1 MRMET
6 LTLCI
11 SLAITASGA
20 IAQVVAPPGPMS
32 SRCVQVHRTVNAQ
45 AENGRIFEAEATLS
59 AALGTGIDLP
69 QDACTGLLL
78 SDMAAFVSVS
88 GRDAEAEKFAE
99 RSIAIL
105 DRFYAPDDRVFLR
118 PLRIVLAAQLEQ
130 YELARAK
137 RTFGRIRS
145 IRTERPEDRAI
156 VHGIGATLLHVE
168 GRHSE
173 AQSEYLAAVRD
184 WEEAGLGGTAD
195 AGAALGSLACLYME
209 ERQFDQA
216 LKAVDRALAITD
228 HARSAAGMDR
238 VKLLNF
244 RGVLHSRRGEWQE
257 AERDL
262 REAISAADREPS
274 LEPRILWPILN
285 NYAHVLRKNHRGRE
299 ARGIQARA
307 AAVRDRGQTAIVDVT
322 ELLANPAANRK

>member
-1 MRMET
+1 MWTET
-6 LTLCI
+6 LTVCI
-11 SLAITASGA
+11 SLAVTACGA
-20 IAQVVAPPGPMS
+20 IAQVVAPPGPVDPP
-32 SRCVQVHRTVNAQ
+32 CVQLHRTVNAQ
-45 AENGRIFEAEATLS
+45 AENGRISEAEATLS
-59 AALGTGIDLP
+59 AALGTGMDQP
-69 QDACTGLLL
+69 EDACTGLLL

-88 GRDAEAEKFAE
+88 GRDAEAQRFAE

-105 DRFYAPDDRVFLR
+105 NRFYSPDDRAFLR

-130 YELARAK
+130 HELARAK
-137 RTFGRIRS
+137 RTFERIRS

-173 AQSEYLAAVRD
+173 AQSEYLSALRD
-184 WEEAGLGGTAD
+184 LEEAGLGGSAD
-195 AGAALGSLACLYME
+195 AGAAFGSLACLYME
-209 ERQFDQA
+209 ERQFDLA

-228 HARSAAGMDR
+228 HARSATGMDR

-262 REAISAADREPS
+262 REAISEADREPS
-274 LEPRILWPILN
+274 LGPRILWPILN
-285 NYAHVLRKNHRGRE
+285 NYAHVLRKRHRGRE
-299 ARGIQARA
+299 ARGIETRA
-307 AAVRDRGQTAIVDVT
+307 AAVRDGSQTAIVDLT
-322 ELLANPAANRK
+322 ELLANSAANHK